1 MLGATIDT
9 VPLAGE
15 SGALGEHSV
24 MHELSAPGQAA
35 LEASLGTPE
44 GRERAAGYVARVV
57 EPKGGAPQIVEA
69 GAMSRYGRAA
79 GW

>member
-1 MLGATIDT
+1 M
-9 VPLAGE
+9 
-15 SGALGEHSV
+15 
-24 MHELSAPGQAA
+24 
-35 LEASLGTPE
+35 PE

>member
-1 MLGATIDT
+1 MA
-9 VPLAGE
+9 A
-15 SGALGEHSV
+15 
-24 MHELSAPGQAA
+24 ELSAPGRPA

-44 GRERAAGYVARVV
+44 RRERAAGHVARVV

-69 GAMSRYGRAA
+69 GAMSRYGRTA

>member
-1 MLGATIDT
+1 MA
-9 VPLAGE
+9 A
-15 SGALGEHSV
+15 
-24 MHELSAPGQAA
+24 ELSAPGRPA

-44 GRERAAGYVARVV
+44 RRERAAGHVARVV

-69 GAMSRYGRAA
+69 GAMTRHRAA